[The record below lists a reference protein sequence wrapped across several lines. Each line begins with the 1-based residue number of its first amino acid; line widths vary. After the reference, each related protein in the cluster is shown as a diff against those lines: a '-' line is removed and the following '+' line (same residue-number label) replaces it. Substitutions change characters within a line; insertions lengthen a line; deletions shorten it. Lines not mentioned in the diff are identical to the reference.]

1 MKTPVVS
8 VIVPAYQAEKTLEKC
23 VRSILTQSFRDVEIL
38 LVDDGSRD
46 GTAELCDR
54 LAGEDSRIRVFHR
67 ENSGVS
73 ATRNFALEQACG
85 EFIQF
90 VDSDD
95 YLAENAIAAMVQ
107 VARTHGSDL
116 VIADYYR
123 VYEGAAQC
131 KSRGRSIGPV
141 DAEAF
146 LQDFTDS
153 PSAFYYGV
161 LWNKLYRREI
171 IQQHGLRMDESFSWC
186 EDLLF
191 NMNYY
196 RYIAGVYVL
205 RVPVYYYVRSMTS
218 LSMQK
223 MNLFR
228 LGRIRLHMFREYCRF
243 ARETLLPA
251 AYRRWRSRMIRFFY
265 AGLVDEF
272 VLPWQ
277 KKDSQG
283 TERTLQN

>member
-46 GTAELCDR
+46 GTAALCDR

-141 DAEAF
+141 DADAF

-171 IQQHGLRMDESFSWC
+171 IQRHGLRMDESFSWC

-196 RYIAGVYVL
+196 RHIAGVYVL

-223 MNLFR
+223 MNIFR
-228 LGRIRLHMFREYCRF
+228 LGRIRLKLY
-243 ARETLLPA
+243 A
-251 AYRRWRSRMIRFFY
+251 AYRRFALETLTPGAYRAWKPRAVKFFY
-265 AGLVDEF
+265 AGLIDEF
-272 VLPWQ
+272 VLPG
-277 KKDSQG
+277 SG
-283 TERTLQN
+283 ERIRNA

>member
-23 VRSILTQSFRDVEIL
+23 VRSILTQRFRDVEIL

-46 GTAELCDR
+46 GTAALCDR

-141 DAEAF
+141 DADAF

-171 IQQHGLRMDESFSWC
+171 IQRHGLRMDESFSWC

-196 RYIAGVYVL
+196 RHIAGVYVL

-228 LGRIRLHMFREYCRF
+228 LGRIRLKLY
-243 ARETLLPA
+243 A
-251 AYRRWRSRMIRFFY
+251 AYRRFALETLTPGAYRAWKPRAVKFFY
-265 AGLVDEF
+265 AGLIDEF
-272 VLPWQ
+272 VLPG
-277 KKDSQG
+277 SG
-283 TERTLQN
+283 ERIRNV

>member
-46 GTAELCDR
+46 GTAALCDR

-141 DAEAF
+141 DADAF
-146 LQDFTDS
+146 LRDFTDS

-171 IQQHGLRMDESFSWC
+171 IQRHGLRMDESLSWC

-196 RYIAGVYVL
+196 RHIADVYVL

-228 LGRIRLHMFREYCRF
+228 LGRIRLKLY
-243 ARETLLPA
+243 A
-251 AYRRWRSRMIRFFY
+251 AYRRFALETLTPGAYRAWKPRAVKFFY
-265 AGLVDEF
+265 AGLIDEF
-272 VLPWQ
+272 VLPG
-277 KKDSQG
+277 SG
-283 TERTLQN
+283 ERMRNA